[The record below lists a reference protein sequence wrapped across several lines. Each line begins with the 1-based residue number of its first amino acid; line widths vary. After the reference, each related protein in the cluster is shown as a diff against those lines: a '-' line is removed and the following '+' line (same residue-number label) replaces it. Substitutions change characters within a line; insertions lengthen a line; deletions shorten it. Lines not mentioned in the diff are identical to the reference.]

1 MKDPVSVNVTE
12 DSENTAV
19 SGKGGGK
26 KEADAE
32 VETGVK
38 QAQAVSASDGA
49 EKVERFAV
57 PEKLQQHMVVVPSK
71 LRLVCLAAFI
81 LAKCKVCVCLQL

>member
-26 KEADAE
+26 KEAEA
-32 VETGVK
+32 ETGVK

-49 EKVERFAV
+49 EQVERFAV

-81 LAKCKVCVCLQL
+81 LAKCKVCICLQL